1 MFFPKGDDMRDVPP
15 QKETFLSS
23 LSPGFG
29 TLLLGLWICNLFA
42 PFLVS
47 GVTAIL
53 PSIGADLRARA
64 VHLSLVMVVYAL
76 GQVIFSTIGG
86 RFGSLWGLR
95 RVLLASVCMFTVVS
109 VSTGFV
115 PDVDTLLAL
124 RFFQGACAATISSC
138 CTAIGM
144 RMAPPAQRGQVIGIM
159 TSAVY
164 LGLTLGPLIGG
175 GVATVAGWRWLFIG
189 ILPPG
194 IAVWWIL
201 RRNIRQEWADAAGER
216 LDVPGAI
223 LLSLGLG
230 CIAFGGGCYG
240 VAPAMLWLVLP
251 GMLCMGIFFWW
262 QWRAPSP
269 VVDLHMF
276 RESPGLLTGLLAMF
290 VNYGSTMGM
299 VFFLSLYLQ
308 EVRGFTPFHAG
319 LCMMVQSFAQVLA
332 SPCGGRLADRFG
344 PERVSALGMLLCGM
358 GILGVAMLD
367 KTTPLL
373 WMASS
378 QVLLGTGMGTFGA
391 PNTVATLGQVPAR
404 HLSVASGIM
413 GSMRTMGGLLSQVII
428 AFMLGWFMGDSPI
441 TPEHADTYLLTMRTT
456 LVCFGALN
464 IFGLCIGLKRL
475 AGKPPHA

>member
-1 MFFPKGDDMRDVPP
+1 MRDVPP
-15 QKETFLSS
+15 QKESFLSS
-23 LSPGFG
+23 LPPGFG
-29 TLLLGLWICNLFA
+29 TLLIGLWICNLFA

-47 GVTAIL
+47 GVTAAL
-53 PSIGADLRARA
+53 PSIGTDLRARA
-64 VHLSLVMVVYAL
+64 VHLSLVMVIYAL

-95 RVLLASVCMFTVVS
+95 RVLLASVCVFTAVS
-109 VSTGFV
+109 VSIGFV
-115 PDVDTLLAL
+115 PDVETLLVL
-124 RFFQGACAATISSC
+124 RFFQGSCAATISSC

-144 RMAPPAQRGQVIGIM
+144 RMAPPAHRGQVIGIM

-164 LGLTLGPLIGG
+164 LGLTMGPLIGG
-175 GVATVAGWRWLFIG
+175 GVATLAGWRWLFFG

-194 IAVWWIL
+194 IAVWRIL
-201 RRNIRQEWADAAGER
+201 RRNIRQEWTDAAGEK
-216 LDVPGAI
+216 LDVPGAV
-223 LLSLGLG
+223 LFSLGLG
-230 CIAFGGGCYG
+230 CVALGGGCYG
-240 VAPAMLWLVLP
+240 VAPAMIWLVLP
-251 GMLCMGIFFWW
+251 GALCMGVFFWW
-262 QWRAPSP
+262 QWRAPCP
-269 VVDLHMF
+269 MVDLRMF

-332 SPCGGRLADRFG
+332 SPSGGRLADRFG

-373 WMASS
+373 WMTAS

-456 LVCFGALN
+456 LICFGALN

-475 AGKPPHA
+475 AGSSPHA